1 MEYTRLGSSGLVIS
15 RLSLGCMSFGDKSA
29 GRMTWI
35 LGDDDAA
42 PIFRQAMELGITFW
56 DTANI
61 YGYGT
66 SEEVVGRAIRSFTRR
81 QDIVLATKLFQR
93 M

>member
-1 MEYTRLGSSGLVIS
+1 MDYTRLGSSGLMVS
-15 RLSLGCMSFGDKSA
+15 RISLGCMSFGDKGA

-35 LGDDDAA
+35 LDDDDAA
-42 PIFRQAMELGITFW
+42 PIYRQAIELGITFW

-66 SEEVVGRAIRSFTRR
+66 SEESVGRAIKNYTRR
-81 QDIVLATKLFQR
+81 QDVVLAT
-93 M
+93 